1 MAEMAVKT
9 GMGHPGSFNHRD
21 NGCALEHPFARH
33 DYFPPIQVSLQLTNI
48 LKRKAE
54 AGSSFVSPCSYNLAS
69 KKRWEEVSFS
79 GSSAFTSLLQ
89 MSESGPL
96 NIY

>member
-54 AGSSFVSPCSYNLAS
+54 AGSSSFPCFSNLAS
-69 KKRWEEVSFS
+69 KKWKVASFS
-79 GSSAFTSLLQ
+79 GSPFPGLEFCT
-89 MSESGPL
+89 L
-96 NIY
+96 NVD